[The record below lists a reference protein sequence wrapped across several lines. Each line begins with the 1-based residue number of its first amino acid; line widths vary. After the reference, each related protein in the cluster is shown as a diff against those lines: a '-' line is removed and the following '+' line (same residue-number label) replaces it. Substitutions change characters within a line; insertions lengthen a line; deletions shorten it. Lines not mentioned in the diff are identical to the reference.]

1 VPYVSIPKRGRL
13 CVRAPVRYDGWPDL
27 PPDVGRHDTEGDITG
42 MGGIATFLR
51 SPYVVRPTLG
61 DGDVAIIGVPY
72 DEGTTGR
79 AGAREGPRA
88 LREISGQ
95 WAYRRGTEPFWD
107 GEAELSLLD
116 GVGFVD
122 TGDVYLPPTAQP
134 EVTFPLIGTRVAE
147 VLRSGLFPMVLGGD
161 HSITYPLL
169 LGVER
174 VRGRRAPPVQLVQF
188 DAHMDYWNDIG
199 GEFFTHASP
208 IIRVHEDQLAWPIV
222 QYGIR
227 SLHGAA
233 DNVDLAR
240 ERGVVTHW
248 CQPVKEQLCRS
259 GVLRLLEAVEPE
271 VDTWI
276 TFDIDCLDPAIA
288 PGTGVPEPGGFSYY
302 EARTLLRAIA
312 DRTNVIGMDLVEVSP
327 RYDTG
332 ELAAL
337 HGVRLIL
344 DTVGA
349 VFEKRRRP
357 DFFF

>member
-1 VPYVSIPKRGRL
+1 MAGL
-13 CVRAPVRYDGWPDL
+13 
-27 PPDVGRHDTEGDITG
+27 
-42 MGGIATFLR
+42 ATFLR
-51 SPYVVRPTLG
+51 SAYVAQPSLA
-61 DGDVAIIGVPY
+61 DGDVAILGVPY

-79 AGAREGPRA
+79 AGAREGPHA
-88 LREISGQ
+88 LRTISGQ
-95 WAYRRGTEPFWD
+95 WAYREGSQAFWD
-107 GEAELSLLD
+107 GEAELSLLE
-116 GVGFVD
+116 GIRFVD
-122 TGDVYLPPTAQP
+122 AGDVYLPPTAQP
-134 EVTFPLIGTRVAE
+134 EVSFPLIGTRLAE
-147 VLRSGLFPMVLGGD
+147 LLRVGLFPVVLGGD

-174 VRGRRAPPVQLVQF
+174 VRGERVPPVQLVQF

-208 IIRVHEDQLAWPIV
+208 IIRAHEDEVAGRIV

-227 SLHGAA
+227 CLHTEA
-233 DNVDLAR
+233 DNVELAR
-240 ERGVVTHW
+240 SRGVVTYW
-248 CQPVKEQLCRS
+248 CEPIKEQLK
-259 GVLRLLEAVEPE
+259 GAGALRLTEAVEPD

-288 PGTGVPEPGGFSYY
+288 PGTGVPEPGGFTYY
-302 EARTLLRAIA
+302 EARALLRAVA
-312 DRTNVIGMDLVEVSP
+312 ARANVIGMDLVEVSP
-327 RYDTG
+327 RYDPG

-349 VFEKRRRP
+349 VFEKRKQP

>member
-1 VPYVSIPKRGRL
+1 VPGL
-13 CVRAPVRYDGWPDL
+13 
-27 PPDVGRHDTEGDITG
+27 
-42 MGGIATFLR
+42 ATFLR
-51 SPYVVRPTLG
+51 SPYVVQPSLVH
-61 DGDVAIIGVPY
+61 GDVAVVGVPY

-79 AGAREGPRA
+79 TGAREGPQA
-88 LREISGQ
+88 LRSISGQ
-95 WAYRRGTEPFWD
+95 WAYRQESEAFWD
-107 GEAELSLLD
+107 GEADLSLLS
-116 GVGFVD
+116 GVRFVD
-122 TGDVYLPPTAQP
+122 TGDVYLPPTAAP
-134 EVTFPLIGTRVAE
+134 EVTFPLIGARLAE
-147 VLRSGLFPMVLGGD
+147 VLRSGLFPVVLGGD

-174 VRGRRAPPVQLVQF
+174 VRGEGVPPVQLVQF

-208 IIRVHEDQLAWPIV
+208 IIRAHEDEVAGRII

-227 SLHGAA
+227 SLHTDA

-240 ERGVVTHW
+240 ERGVVTFW
-248 CQPVKEQLCRS
+248 CEPVQRQMREW
-259 GVLRLLEAVEPE
+259 GVGRLTEAVEPD

-302 EARTLLRAIA
+302 EARALLRAVA
-312 DRTNVIGMDLVEVSP
+312 DRANVIGMDLVEVSP
-327 RYDTG
+327 RYDPG

-349 VFEKRRRP
+349 VFEKRNQP

>member
-1 VPYVSIPKRGRL
+1 MAGL
-13 CVRAPVRYDGWPDL
+13 
-27 PPDVGRHDTEGDITG
+27 
-42 MGGIATFLR
+42 ATFLR
-51 SPYVVRPTLG
+51 SPYVPQPTLA
-61 DGDVAIIGVPY
+61 DGDVAVLGVPY

-79 AGAREGPRA
+79 AGAREGPQA
-88 LREISGQ
+88 LRAISGQ
-95 WAYRRGTEPFWD
+95 WAYREESQAFWD

-116 GVGFVD
+116 GIRFVD
-122 TGDVYLPPTAQP
+122 AGDVYLPPTAQP
-134 EVTFPLIGTRVAE
+134 EVTFPLIGTRLAE
-147 VLRSGLFPMVLGGD
+147 LLRTGLFPVVLGGD

-174 VRGRRAPPVQLVQF
+174 VRGERVPPVQLVQF

-208 IIRVHEDQLAWPIV
+208 IIRAHEDEVAGRIV

-227 SLHGAA
+227 CLHTEA
-233 DNVDLAR
+233 DNVELAR
-240 ERGVVTHW
+240 SRGVVTYW
-248 CQPVKEQLCRS
+248 CEPIKEQLR
-259 GVLRLLEAVEPE
+259 GLGAVRLIEAIEPD

-276 TFDIDCLDPAIA
+276 TFDVDCLDPAIA
-288 PGTGVPEPGGFSYY
+288 PGTGVPEPGGLTYY
-302 EARTLLRAIA
+302 EARTLLRAVA
-312 DRTNVIGMDLVEVSP
+312 GRANVIGMDLVEVSP
-327 RYDTG
+327 RYDPG

-349 VFEKRRRP
+349 VFEKRKQP

>member
-1 VPYVSIPKRGRL
+1 MAGL
-13 CVRAPVRYDGWPDL
+13 
-27 PPDVGRHDTEGDITG
+27 
-42 MGGIATFLR
+42 ATFLR
-51 SPYVVRPTLG
+51 SPFVPQPTLA
-61 DGDVAIIGVPY
+61 DGDVAIMGVPY

-79 AGAREGPRA
+79 SGTREGPAA
-88 LREISGQ
+88 LRYISGQ
-95 WAYRRGTEPFWD
+95 WAYREGSEAFWD
-107 GEAELSLLD
+107 GEASLSLLE
-116 GVGFVD
+116 GVRFVD

-134 EVTFPLIGTRVAE
+134 EVTFPLIGTRLAE
-147 VLRSGLFPMVLGGD
+147 LLRSGLLPVVLGGD

-169 LGVER
+169 LGVQR
-174 VRGRRAPPVQLVQF
+174 VRGERVPPVQLVQF

-208 IIRVHEDQLAWPIV
+208 IIRAHEDEVAGHIV

-227 SLHGAA
+227 SLHGEA

-240 ERGVVTHW
+240 TRGVITHW
-248 CQPVKEQLCRS
+248 CEPTKRQMEDY
-259 GVLRLLEAVEPE
+259 GIARLLEPVEPD

-302 EARTLLRAIA
+302 EARALLRGVA
-312 DRTNVIGMDLVEVSP
+312 DRANVIGMDLVEVSP
-327 RYDTG
+327 RYDPG

-344 DTVGA
+344 DAVGA
-349 VFEKRRRP
+349 VFEKRKQP

>member
-1 VPYVSIPKRGRL
+1 
-13 CVRAPVRYDGWPDL
+13 
-27 PPDVGRHDTEGDITG
+27 

-51 SPYVVRPTLG
+51 SPYVVRPSLA
-61 DGDVAIIGVPY
+61 DGDVAVIGVPY

-79 AGAREGPRA
+79 AGAREGPQVLRA
-88 LREISGQ
+88 VSGQ
-95 WAYRRGTEPFWD
+95 WAYREEGQAFWD
-107 GEAELSLLD
+107 GEAQLSLLD
-116 GVGFVD
+116 GVRFVD
-122 TGDVYLPPTAQP
+122 TGDVYIPPTAQP
-134 EVTFPLIGTRVAE
+134 EVSFPLIGSRLAE
-147 VLRSGLFPMVLGGD
+147 LLRTGLFPVVLGGD

-174 VRGRRAPPVQLVQF
+174 VRGNYAPPVQLIQF

-208 IIRVHEDQLAWPIV
+208 IIRAHEDEVAGRIV

-227 SLHGAA
+227 SLHTEA
-233 DNVDLAR
+233 DNIDLAR
-240 ERGVVTHW
+240 ARGVITYW
-248 CQPVKEQLCRS
+248 CDPIKEQLREL
-259 GVLRLLEAVEPE
+259 GVLRLVESVEPD

-288 PGTGVPEPGGFSYY
+288 PGTGVPEPGGLTYY

-312 DRTNVIGMDLVEVSP
+312 ERSNVIGMDLVEVCP
-327 RYDTG
+327 RYDPG

-344 DTVGA
+344 DTVGT

-357 DFFF
+357 DVFF